1 LSQTIVTSG
10 GGKGIV
16 SSRRDTGKV
25 DVLKKRTNLR
35 FNKINRQK
43 WQGLKKGTPGSIIF
57 K

>member
-1 LSQTIVTSG
+1 
-10 GGKGIV
+10 V

-43 WQGLKKGTPGSIIF
+43 WQGLKKYTSSPAGI
-57 K
+57 